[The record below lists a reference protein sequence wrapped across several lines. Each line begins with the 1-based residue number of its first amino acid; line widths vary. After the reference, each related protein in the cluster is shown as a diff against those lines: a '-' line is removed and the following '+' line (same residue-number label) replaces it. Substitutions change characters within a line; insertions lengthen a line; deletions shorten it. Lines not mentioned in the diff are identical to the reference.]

1 VGTVPEVPTGGVP
14 KVLAVVGLGLIGTS
28 VSLAAKARWPGVDI
42 AGLDRADSL
51 DGIRGAD
58 VVVLAAPVDS
68 IIEMLPQVARLVSA
82 NTLVLDTGSTKREIL
97 SAAAMAGIP
106 QFVGGH
112 PMAGGTQ
119 PGPAGARADLFK
131 ERTWFLMAKDAAP
144 GALARA
150 TAFVEGL
157 GGTPHLFPDNGEQHD
172 RIVAAISHLPQV
184 AASALMVVAD
194 QAVGA
199 DGLQWAGAGLR
210 DTTRLALSHA
220 EMWTSILATNRDQLR
235 PLLKDL
241 AARLDTIADH
251 LDDREAVKRLFDEAV
266 RAKASCL

>member
-1 VGTVPEVPTGGVP
+1 MP
-14 KVLAVVGLGLIGTS
+14 KALAVVGLGLIGTS
-28 VSLAAKARWPGVDI
+28 VSLAAKARWPGIDI
-42 AGLDRADSL
+42 TGLDRSDSL

-58 VVVLAAPVDS
+58 LVVLATPVDS
-68 IIEMLPQVARLVSA
+68 ILEMLPQVARLVSA

-97 SAAAMAGIP
+97 AVAAMAGIAR
-106 QFVGGH
+106 FVGGH

-119 PGPAGARADLFK
+119 PGSAGARADLFNG
-131 ERTWFLMAKDAAP
+131 RTWFLMGKDAAP
-144 GALARA
+144 GALDRA
-150 TAFVEGL
+150 IAFVEGL
-157 GGTPHLFPDNGEQHD
+157 GGTPYLFTDNGEQHD

-184 AASALMVVAD
+184 AASALMAVAGE
-194 QAVGA
+194 AAGT

-210 DTTRLALSHA
+210 DTTRLALSRA
-220 EMWTSILATNRDQLR
+220 DMWTSILATNRDQLR

-251 LDDREAVKRLFDEAV
+251 LDDREAVRRLFDEAV